1 MKTIIVTGVAGFI
14 GFHVAQKFM
23 QEGYHVVGVD
33 SINSYYDTNLKYA
46 RLKEL
51 EAFNGSSSESGESV
65 VSLPPK
71 KFSFHH
77 FDIAK
82 EGMFADLVNTVKPS
96 RIVHLA
102 AQAGVRYSLEAPFE
116 YIESNVIGHM
126 RVLEACRHYVASGA
140 EDFHLLY
147 ASSSSVYGGNDKVPY
162 SESDTVDHPQSLYAA
177 TKKADELFSDC
188 YAHLYKVP
196 MSGLRFFTVY
206 GPWGRPDMSPML
218 FASAIAEGRPINVFN
233 YGEMWRDFTYI
244 DDIVEGI
251 YRLSSVVPTGAL
263 PHEVYNIGNNTPVT
277 LKSYI
282 ETMEKVMGQK
292 AEWNLMPMQPGDVL
306 KTYADT
312 DKIFAA
318 TGWKPST
325 DLEEGLKAF
334 AEWFNAWHAESKARS
349 AA

>member
-1 MKTIIVTGVAGFI
+1 MKTVIVTGVAGFI
-14 GFHVAQKFM
+14 GFSVAKKFIS
-23 QEGYHVVGVD
+23 EGWNVVGVD
-33 SINSYYDTNLKYA
+33 CVNDYYDVALKEA
-46 RLKEL
+46 RLDQL
-51 EAFNGSSSESGESV
+51 EAMNDQEQAEDGQV
-65 VSLPPK
+65 VSFPQK
-71 KFSFHH
+71 VFSFHK
-77 FDIAK
+77 FDLAQ
-82 EGMFADLVNTVKPS
+82 EGLFDELVKATKPS
-96 RIVHLA
+96 RVVHLA
-102 AQAGVRYSLEAPFE
+102 AQPGVRYSLENPFA
-116 YIESNVIGHM
+116 YIESNVMGHM
-126 RVLEACRHYVASGA
+126 RVLEACRHYVAGGA

-162 SESDTVDHPQSLYAA
+162 AESDPVDHPQSLYAA

-251 YRLSSVVPTGAL
+251 YRLSDVVPTGDL

-277 LKSYI
+277 LKEYI
-282 ETMEKVMGQK
+282 ETMETVMGAK

-318 TGWKPST
+318 TGWKPDT
-325 DLEEGLKAF
+325 PLEEGLKEF
-334 AEWFNAWHAESKARS
+334 ADWFNAWHASSEERS
-349 AA
+349 VA